1 MKKLL
6 LTFVLS
12 LFCISSASAV
22 SVNVGVS
29 GQAGIFAAS
38 ATEKTGSTKKGNGS
52 EHGSAGW
59 GSVFLEG
66 QFNDRIIV
74 GIDYVPTAL
83 ETDTTE
89 TAKSDKEPGS
99 KDDTPTTV
107 TNKIQIDFED
117 LTTVYVGAMITDSL
131 YVKAGA
137 MKVDVITNETLGTG
151 AAYGNTEL
159 DGTMFGIGY
168 HVANDNGAFFR
179 FEGNYMSF
187 DGATQR
193 STGTDADNTI
203 ELKNLDGVSGK
214 ISIGKS
220 F

>member
-89 TAKSDKEPGS
+89 TAKSDKGVAATS
-99 KDDTPTTV
+99 PTIV
-107 TNKIQIDFED
+107 SNKIQIDFED
-117 LTTVYVGAMITDSL
+117 LTTLYVGAMLTDSL

-179 FEGNYMSF
+179 FEGNYMTF

-193 STGTDADNTI
+193 STGTAADNTI

>member
-38 ATEKTGSTKKGNGS
+38 ATEKTGTTKKGNGS

-89 TAKSDKEPGS
+89 TAKSDKGVAATS
-99 KDDTPTTV
+99 PTIV
-107 TNKIQIDFED
+107 TNKIQVDFED
-117 LTTVYVGAMITDSL
+117 LTTLYVGAMLTDSL

-193 STGTDADNTI
+193 ATGTDADNTI

-214 ISIGKS
+214 ISIGKT

>member
-6 LTFVLS
+6 LTCVLS
-12 LFCISSASAV
+12 LFYISSASAV

-29 GQAGIFAAS
+29 GQAGLFAAS
-38 ATEKTGSTKKGNGS
+38 ASEKTGTTVKGNGT

-59 GSVFLEG
+59 ASVFLEG

-74 GIDYVPTAL
+74 GIDYVPAAL

-89 TAKSDKEPGS
+89 TAKSDKGPDATS
-99 KDDTPTTV
+99 PTAV
-107 TNKIQIDFED
+107 NNKVQIDFED
-117 LTTVYVGAMITDSL
+117 LTTIYIGAMITDAF

-137 MKVDVITNETLGTG
+137 MKVDVITNESLATG

-159 DGTMFGIGY
+159 DGTMIGMGY

-179 FEGNYMSF
+179 FEGNYMQF

-193 STGTDADNTI
+193 STGTAADNTI
-203 ELKNLDGVSGK
+203 ELKNLDGVSAK
-214 ISIGKS
+214 ISVGKS

>member
-38 ATEKTGSTKKGNGS
+38 ASEKTGTTRKGNGS

-89 TAKSDKEPGS
+89 TAKSDKGVAATS
-99 KDDTPTTV
+99 PTIV
-107 TNKIQIDFED
+107 SNKIQIDFED
-117 LTTVYVGAMITDSL
+117 LTTVYVGAMLTDSL

-179 FEGNYMSF
+179 FEGNYMTF

-193 STGTDADNTI
+193 STGTAADNTI
-203 ELKNLDGVSGK
+203 ELKNLDGVSAK
-214 ISIGKS
+214 ISVGKS

>member
-6 LTFVLS
+6 LTFVFS
-12 LFCISSASAV
+12 LFYISSASAV

-38 ATEKTGSTKKGNGS
+38 ASEKTGTTRKGNGS

-74 GIDYVPTAL
+74 GIDYVPAAL

-89 TAKSDKEPGS
+89 TAKSDKEPDATS
-99 KDDTPTTV
+99 PTTV
-107 TNKIQIDFED
+107 NNKVQIDFED
-117 LTTVYVGAMITDSL
+117 LTTLYIGAMITDNL

-179 FEGNYMSF
+179 FEGNYMTF

-193 STGTDADNTI
+193 STGTAADNTI
-203 ELKNLDGVSGK
+203 ELKNLDGVSAK
-214 ISIGKS
+214 ISVGKS

>member
-6 LTFVLS
+6 LTIVLS
-12 LFCISSASAV
+12 AFYISSAAAV

-38 ATEKTGSTKKGNGS
+38 ATEKTGTTVKGNGS

-59 GSVFLEG
+59 GSIFLEG

-74 GIDYVPTAL
+74 GIDYVPSAL

-89 TAKSDKEPGS
+89 TAKSDKGVAAV
-99 KDDTPTTV
+99 DPTTV
-107 TNKIQIDFED
+107 TNKVQVDFEN
-117 LTTVYVGAMITDSL
+117 LTTMYVGAMITDAF
-131 YVKAGA
+131 YVKAGVTT
-137 MKVDVITNETLGTG
+137 VDVITNENLGTG
-151 AAYGNTEL
+151 ASYGDTDL
-159 DGTMFGIGY
+159 DGTMFGMGY

-179 FEGNYMSF
+179 FEGNYLVF
-187 DGATQR
+187 DGA
-193 STGTDADNTI
+193 SLNATGTAAQNTI
-203 ELKNLDGVSGK
+203 QLKNLDGVTAK
-214 ISIGKS
+214 ISVGKS

>member
-99 KDDTPTTV
+99 VDDTPTTV
-107 TNKIQIDFED
+107 TNKIQVDFED
-117 LTTVYVGAMITDSL
+117 LTTLYVGAMLTDNL

-179 FEGNYMSF
+179 FEGNYMTF

>member
-38 ATEKTGSTKKGNGS
+38 ATEKTGTTKKGNGS

-66 QFNDRIIV
+66 QFGDKIIV
-74 GIDYVPTAL
+74 GIDYVPQAL
-83 ETDTTE
+83 ETDTVE
-89 TAKSDKEPGS
+89 TAKSDKEP
-99 KDDTPTTV
+99 DATTATTV
-107 TNKIQIDFED
+107 SNKVQVDFED
-117 LTTVYVGAMITDSL
+117 LTTIYVGAMITDSL

-137 MKVDVITNETLGTG
+137 MKVDVITNENLATG
-151 AAYGNTEL
+151 ASYGNTEL

-179 FEGNYMSF
+179 FEGNYMTF

-193 STGTDADNTI
+193 STGTAADNTI

>member
-38 ATEKTGSTKKGNGS
+38 ATEKTGTTKKGNGS

-89 TAKSDKEPGS
+89 TAKSDKGVAATS
-99 KDDTPTTV
+99 PTIV
-107 TNKIQIDFED
+107 TNKIQVDFED
-117 LTTVYVGAMITDSL
+117 LTTLYVGAMLTDSL

-179 FEGNYMSF
+179 FEGNYMTF

-193 STGTDADNTI
+193 STGTAADNTI

>member
-38 ATEKTGSTKKGNGS
+38 ASEKTGTTRKGNGS

-66 QFNDRIIV
+66 QFNDKIIV
-74 GIDYVPTAL
+74 GIDYVPAAL

-89 TAKSDKEPGS
+89 TAKSDKGVAATS
-99 KDDTPTTV
+99 PTIV
-107 TNKIQIDFED
+107 SNKIQIDFED
-117 LTTVYVGAMITDSL
+117 LTTLYVGAMLTDSL

-179 FEGNYMSF
+179 FEGNYMTF

-193 STGTDADNTI
+193 STGTAADNTI